1 LNAREVLTSKSGGDV
16 LANIVGHVGEGHAS
30 GNGAGAEKQF
40 AVGSA
45 VSSNGNID
53 KVWVLI
59 NHGRGVYVLLGD

>member
-1 LNAREVLTSKSGGDV
+1 